1 MSREVRGVSVFRY
14 LGQHRRKLKP
24 ACCVDK
30 PIQVPCSSEEMLKSF
45 GPQQGS
51 VNEMGARNKYLD
63 CVGNSSSGGDSR
75 RDREVGP
82 RKTNIVE
89 QRT

>member
-1 MSREVRGVSVFRY
+1 
-14 LGQHRRKLKP
+14 
-24 ACCVDK
+24 
-30 PIQVPCSSEEMLKSF
+30 MLKSF